1 MKSLST
7 EKIAKVLTHLVDI
20 TLVCNVAALLAVPL
34 LVFSR
39 FSTENAFVLAALPGT
54 FAYDVDDGLGN
65 LLSIYLRD
73 VWQEPYTAMLSLFLL
88 FSGLCTAV
96 ILLQGRRVL
105 STILCGTPFSYEN
118 AAALKRAAV
127 CGFLISGAA
136 LARLVFSIC
145 YYASWRPLVTY
156 NALFVPMFAMA
167 GLLALIMSAL
177 FRQAAEMKAE
187 NDLTI

>member
-7 EKIAKVLTHLVDI
+7 VKIAKVLTRLVDI
-20 TLVCNVAALLAVPL
+20 TLMCNIMALLAVPP
-34 LVFSR
+34 LVFFR
-39 FSTENAFVLAALPGT
+39 FSAENAMTLATLPAT

-65 LLSIYLRD
+65 LFSIYLRD

-96 ILLQGRRVL
+96 ILLQGRLVL
-105 STILCGTPFSYEN
+105 STVLRGTPFSHEN
-118 AAALKRAAV
+118 AAALKKASV

-136 LARLVFSIC
+136 LVRLVFSIC
-145 YYASWRPLVTY
+145 YYASWRPLATY

-167 GLLALIMSAL
+167 GLLGLIMSAL